1 MSSTAATALPSVS
14 MRVRRLRYPML
25 ALVDSVIWAF
35 AVWLVVD
42 AQFGLDPILIGPG
55 ATSFV
60 SLIVINIHLLTGA
73 AAGIYTGRRSLPPLS
88 EALFLLATAALAIAV
103 AYLVS
108 GLMAGG
114 RLIAGDALIGAG
126 LLAVIAALGIR
137 HAGRFV
143 FRAGNRAALLVAE
156 YLAPAKLVSPGT
168 RVGPGYLIAKRLLD
182 LSAALVGLIV
192 LSPLFLV
199 VAILVRLDDGGPLFF
214 RQERVGQ
221 FGRTFQMIKLR
232 TMAVDNDESIHR
244 EHVAL
249 VSSGPGTLRLD
260 DDPRITRVG
269 TYLRRWSLDEL
280 PNLIN
285 VLLGQ
290 MSLVGPR
297 PLVPYE
303 VDHLPEKAS
312 LRFQAKQGMTGL
324 AQISGRL
331 HLRPEDRADLDVA
344 YARNRSVWL
353 DLKVLVNTFPAVI
366 RMRG

>member
-1 MSSTAATALPSVS
+1 
-14 MRVRRLRYPML
+14 
-25 ALVDSVIWAF
+25 
-35 AVWLVVD
+35 
-42 AQFGLDPILIGPG
+42 
-55 ATSFV
+55 
-60 SLIVINIHLLTGA
+60 
-73 AAGIYTGRRSLPPLS
+73 
-88 EALFLLATAALAIAV
+88 LFLITTAALAIAA
-103 AYLVS
+103 AYLGS
-108 GLMAGG
+108 GLLAGED
-114 RLIAGDALIGAG
+114 LISGDALVGAG

-143 FRAGNRAALLVAE
+143 FRAGNRAALLVTE
-156 YLAPAKLVSPGT
+156 YLAPSKLASPGT

-182 LSAALVGLIV
+182 FSAALVGLIV

-199 VAILVRLDDGGPLFF
+199 LAILVRVDDGGPLFF

-232 TMAVDNDESIHR
+232 TMAVDNDESVHR
-244 EHVAL
+244 RHVAL

-269 TYLRRWSLDEL
+269 EYLRRWSLDET

-303 VDHLPEKAS
+303 VDHQLERAS

-331 HLRPEDRADLDVA
+331 HLSPQERADLDVA
-344 YARNRSVWL
+344 YALNRSMWL
-353 DLKVLVNTFPAVI
+353 DLKLLISTLPAVF
-366 RMRG
+366 RLRG